1 MQLMPRLHAH
11 TLTRRAFVGLCAVGA
26 LTGALAAC
34 GPTSSRSAPTPTSA
48 PTTTPGPPG
57 PPTPADWAALAGVLQ
72 GTLIRPDNARYAS
85 AHLLYNT
92 RFDVNTPAAVAY
104 CAGPT
109 DVQACVNF
117 ARRFALPVAARSGGH
132 SYAGYSSPDG
142 GLVIDM
148 TRIHAVNVN
157 TADNLATIG
166 GGAFL
171 IDIYAA
177 LADQGLVLPGGS
189 CPTVGIAGLALGGG
203 AGVVGRKFGLT
214 CDSLIQARIV
224 TADGSLL
231 TCDANTNGD
240 LFWALR
246 GGGGGNFGVVTE
258 FTFQVYPVSTLSLF
272 TYNWPWSAAATVF
285 DAWQRWA
292 PTAPDELWSNCLLL
306 TNIDTSGEPIV
317 RVNGVY
323 VGGAGPVTSLVN
335 QLVATI
341 GIGPSS
347 SIIAPNNVIDT
358 MLIEAG
364 CYGQT
369 VAACHLP
376 GQTPQ
381 GQLSRDTSYAKS
393 DYFTSLLPTPAI
405 NTLVNAIANRQAD
418 PQSGPAGFGFD
429 AAGGAINRVAA
440 DATAFV
446 HRDTLFSA
454 QYSAN
459 WQPSDSASTVSANMD
474 WVTQAWQS
482 MRPFASGQAYQNYID
497 PTQPDWGSAYYGAN
511 FARLQTVKTT
521 YDPNNLFQFAQAIPQ
536 A

>member
-1 MQLMPRLHAH
+1 MN
-11 TLTRRAFVGLCAVGA
+11 RREFLGLCAVG
-26 LTGALAAC
+26 TVVGALAAC
-34 GPTSSRSAPTPTSA
+34 APAASKTPPTPTRT
-48 PTTTPGPPG
+48 PTPTLVPRR
-57 PPTPADWAALAGVLQ
+57 PPTDADWTQLASHLQ
-72 GTLIRPDNARYAS
+72 GTLVRPDSAQYAS

-92 RFDVNTPAAVAY
+92 RFDGNTPAAVVY
-104 CAGPT
+104 CAGSA
-109 DVQACVNF
+109 DVQACVQWASGF
-117 ARRFALPVAARSGGH
+117 VLPIAARSGGH
-132 SYAGYSSPDG
+132 SYAGYSSPNG
-142 GLVIDM
+142 GLIIDV
-148 TRIHAVNVN
+148 TRINTINVN
-157 TADNLATIG
+157 PGDNQVTIG

-177 LADQGLVLPGGS
+177 LANNGLALPGGS
-189 CPTVGIAGLALGGG
+189 CPTVGIAGLTLGGG
-203 AGVVGRKFGLT
+203 VGVLGRKFGLT
-214 CDSLIQARIV
+214 CDSLIQAQVV

-231 TCDANTNGD
+231 TCDANTNED
-240 LFWALR
+240 LFWGLR
-246 GGGGGNFGVVTE
+246 GGGGGNFGVVTQ
-258 FTFQVYPVSTLSLF
+258 FLFQAYPVSTLTLF

-306 TNIDTSGEPIV
+306 TNNDKSGDPIV

-335 QLVATI
+335 QLVSNI

-347 SIIAPNNVIDT
+347 SIIAPNNLLDT

-381 GQLSRDTSYAKS
+381 GQLPRDTSYAKS
-393 DYFTSLLPTPAI
+393 DYFTQLLPNAAI
-405 NTLVNAIANRQAD
+405 NTLVSEIANQQAD
-418 PQSGPAGFGFD
+418 PQFGPAGFGFD
-429 AAGGAINRVAA
+429 ASGGAINRVAP

-459 WQPSDSASTVSANMD
+459 WQPTDSASQVSANMA

-482 MRPFASGQAYQNYID
+482 MRAYASGQAYQNYID
-497 PTQPDWGSAYYGAN
+497 PSQPDWGLAYYGAN
-511 FARLQTVKTT
+511 FSRLQEVKTT
-521 YDPNNLFQFAQAIPQ
+521 YDPNNLFQFAQGIPQ

>member
-1 MQLMPRLHAH
+1 MRYRMPSHS
-11 TLTRRAFVGLCAVGA
+11 LTRREFVGLCAIGA
-26 LTGALAAC
+26 AAGALAAC
-34 GPTSSRSAPTPTSA
+34 APTSSQPTPTPTSA
-48 PTTTPGPPG
+48 ATATPPG
-57 PPTPADWAALAGVLQ
+57 PPTDADWSTLASSLK
-72 GTLIRPDNARYAS
+72 GTLIRSNSAQYAN

-92 RFDVNTPAAVAY
+92 RFDGNTPAAIAY
-104 CAGPT
+104 CASPA
-109 DVQACVNF
+109 DAQACVNF
-117 ARRFALPVAARSGGH
+117 ARRFALPVAPRSGGH

-142 GLVIDM
+142 GLVIDV
-148 TRIHAVNVN
+148 TRMNAVNVN
-157 TADNLATIG
+157 TSDNQATIG
-166 GGAFL
+166 AGAFL
-171 IDIYAA
+171 IDIYSA
-177 LADQGLVLPGGS
+177 LANNGLVLPGGS
-189 CPTVGIAGLALGGG
+189 CPTVGIAGLTLGGG
-203 AGVVGRKFGLT
+203 VGVIGRKFGLT
-214 CDSLIQARIV
+214 CDSLIQAQVV

-231 TCDANTNGD
+231 TCDGNTNED

-246 GGGGGNFGVVTE
+246 GGGGGNFGVVTQ
-258 FTFQVYPVSTLSLF
+258 FTFQTYPVSTLTLF

-306 TNIDTSGEPIV
+306 TNNDKSGDPIV

-335 QLVATI
+335 QLVANI

-381 GQLSRDTSYAKS
+381 GQLPRDTSYAKS
-393 DYFTSLLPTPAI
+393 DYFTSLLPTHAI
-405 NTLVNAIANRQAD
+405 NMLVSAIANRQSD
-418 PQSGPAGFGFD
+418 PNFGPAGFGFD
-429 AAGGAINRVAA
+429 ASGGAINRIAA

-482 MRPFASGQAYQNYID
+482 MRSYASGQAYQNYID
-497 PTQPDWGSAYYGAN
+497 PNQPDWGSAYYGAN
-511 FARLQTVKTT
+511 FTRLQRVKTT
-521 YDPNNLFQFAQAIPQ
+521 YDPNNLFAFAQGITPA
-536 A
+536 